1 MEFSTAADLRP
12 QPFRDARGTGA
23 IVFDPVRMGQ
33 ASADMLDP
41 AHWGDAASPV
51 SEGGRGAAWFVH
63 GGFGEAVLRHYR
75 RGGLA
80 AKFSRVSYLWQGEGR
95 VRSIAEFRL
104 LARLRAAGLPVPA
117 PLLAGYWKRGPV
129 YSAAILV
136 ERITGARTLA
146 SWLSRAPDDAPWE
159 ALGAVI
165 ARMHA
170 AGVEHADLNA
180 HNLLVDAGGAPW
192 LIDFDRGRRHWRP
205 GAWRQQNLDRL
216 ARSLAKL
223 SRDARWKPGFARLR
237 ATYEGTRA

>member
-23 IVFDPVRMGQ
+23 IVFDAARMGQ

-41 AHWGDAASPV
+41 DFWGEAASPV
-51 SEGGRGAAWFVH
+51 SEGGRGAAWFVR

-80 AKFSRVSYLWQGEGR
+80 AKFSRVSYLWQGERR
-95 VRSIAEFRL
+95 VRSFAEFRL

-117 PLLAGYWKRGPV
+117 PLLAAYWKRGPV

-136 ERITGARTLA
+136 ERISGARTLA
-146 SWLSRAPDDAPWE
+146 SWLARAPDEAPWE
-159 ALGAVI
+159 AIGAVI

-170 AGVEHADLNA
+170 ARVEHADLNA
-180 HNLLVDAGGAPW
+180 HNLLVDADGAPW
-192 LIDFDRGRRHWRP
+192 LIDFDRGRLHWRRGP
-205 GAWRQQNLDRL
+205 WRQRNLDRL

-223 SRDARWKPGFARLR
+223 SRDERWKPGFARLCAAYGGAR
-237 ATYEGTRA
+237 A